1 MRTHLQKMKM
11 DKHRKGKYP
20 FILLSIS
27 VAAYSNFH
35 SVSVWL
41 NKESGIDCFSVAWCC
56 FKHESVRELN
66 LIRLVCL
73 GRDRR

>member
-11 DKHRKGKYP
+11 DKYPAGKYP

-41 NKESGIDCFSVAWCC
+41 NRESGIDCVWSLGAAPNM
-56 FKHESVRELN
+56 K
-66 LIRLVCL
+66 VCVN
-73 GRDRR
+73 